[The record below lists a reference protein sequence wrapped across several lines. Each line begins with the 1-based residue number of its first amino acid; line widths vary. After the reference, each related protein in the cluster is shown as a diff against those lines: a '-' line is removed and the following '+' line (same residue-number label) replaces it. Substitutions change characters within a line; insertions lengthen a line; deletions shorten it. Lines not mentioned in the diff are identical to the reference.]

1 MPPGNGD
8 CGVVKGWSVKCVMK
22 WVAVIA
28 AQQTKATLKDPEGRA
43 AKRQAF
49 MGLPAGE
56 QPGDPEADKLD
67 REAAI
72 KTIRG
77 MRGN

>member
-1 MPPGNGD
+1 
-8 CGVVKGWSVKCVMK
+8 MK
-22 WVAVIA
+22 WVAVIV
-28 AQQTKATLKDPEGRA
+28 AQQTRTTLKDPEGMA

-56 QPGDPEADKLD
+56 QPRAPEADKLD